1 MRTTMHALY
10 ALLVMIIFLYGKD
23 TYRSRQYLQKMMDK
37 FCVERDPQGL
47 NLVRVDCDTTK
58 ENIMQ
63 QVLAS
68 PFLAEKRMVVLEGLL
83 STKQA
88 AVQEALLSR
97 IEEKAI
103 PQDIILIISESIEKP
118 KTKVAKALFERLTKE
133 QFVQHFEELTGSQ
146 LTGWILAEVQERGS
160 DIERDAAHMLA
171 STIGGDMW
179 KLSGVLDQLV
189 SYAIGR
195 KITSGDVAFFVEEKI
210 DDNIFTLVDAIVQ
223 KQTARV
229 FKRIQDQ
236 YRAGNDAGYIF
247 AMIVRQYRIL
257 LELRDVYDRGED
269 IQSTQM
275 AKALGLHPFVVKKSI
290 PMVKRYS
297 MNELEKIHTAL
308 LDLDK
313 HTKTGKGS
321 QAYLLDMFVGKLV
334 M

>member
-1 MRTTMHALY
+1 
-10 ALLVMIIFLYGKD
+10 MIIFIYGKD
-23 TYRSRQYLQKMMDK
+23 TYRSKQYLHKMMEK
-37 FCVERDPQGL
+37 FRVERDPQGM
-47 NLVRVDCDTTK
+47 NIVRVDCETTK

-63 QVLAS
+63 QVLIG

-83 STKQA
+83 STKLA
-88 AVQEALLSR
+88 VVQEALLSR
-97 IEEKAI
+97 IEEKTI
-103 PQDIILIISESIEKP
+103 PQDIILIFSESIDKP
-118 KTKVAKALFERLTKE
+118 KTKVAKALFDRLTKE
-133 QFVQHFEELTGSQ
+133 QFVQHFEELSGSQ
-146 LTGWILAEVQERGS
+146 LTGWILAEVKDRDGE
-160 DIERDAAHMLA
+160 IERDAAHILA
-171 STIGGDMW
+171 YTIGNDMW
-179 KLSGVLDQLV
+179 KLSGILDQLV
-189 SYAIGR
+189 SYSVER
-195 KITSGDVAFFVEEKI
+195 NITSTDVSFFVEEKI